1 MSGDRE
7 SQADTS
13 GGAPQDRLRAF
24 RERGRL
30 RRRLRFLRRS
40 RELALR
46 DLGGL
51 SFELAR
57 LGRNNDELLADKIAQ
72 LGRITDE
79 LRGLETALRDHHAV
93 EELRLA
99 GIGGAC
105 PRCGA
110 IHGSADRFCAACG
123 LELGR
128 PGDGE
133 IRAGDQ
139 RAR

>member
-7 SQADTS
+7 SPDGS
-13 GGAPQDRLRAF
+13 HGGALQDRLRAF

-30 RRRLRFLRRS
+30 RRRLRFLRRR

-57 LGRNNDELLADKIAQ
+57 LGRKNDELVADKIAE
-72 LGRITDE
+72 LGRISDE
-79 LRGLETALRDHHAV
+79 LRGLETALREHHAV

-110 IHGSADRFCAACG
+110 IHGSADRFCASCG
-123 LELGR
+123 LDLGR

-133 IRAGDQ
+133 IKAGDQ